1 MPADRIHLIRHGEV
15 HNPGGVLY
23 GRLPEFRLS
32 ERGHQMAEL
41 AAKDLLEQHRKIGA
55 IYSSPLLRTR
65 ESAGHVQQAFSL
77 TPTPDERLIEPF
89 NIFEGR
95 KLSAGHI
102 LIRPHLYFHLRKPS
116 QPSWGEPFESIAAR
130 MLEAIEDAWQNTQVG
145 DAVLVSHQLPIV
157 MVHRKLAGMKL
168 SHNPKQRRCALSSIT
183 SFERQG
189 NAFVEVDY
197 RDPASKLG
205 AIDRGAV

>member
-41 AAKDLLEQHRKIGA
+41 AAKDLLEQERKIGA
-55 IYSSPLLRTR
+55 IYASPLLRTR

-130 MLEAIEDAWQNTQVG
+130 MLEAMQDAWQNTQVG

-157 MVHRKLAGMKL
+157 MVHRKLAGKKL

-183 SFERQG
+183 SFERRG
-189 NAFVEVDY
+189 DAFVEVDY
-197 RDPASKLG
+197 RDPSSKLG

>member
-41 AAKDLLEQHRKIGA
+41 AAKDLVAQERKVGA

-95 KLSAGHI
+95 KLTAGHI

-130 MLEAIEDAWQNTQVG
+130 MLEAMEDAWQNTQVG

-157 MVHRKLAGMKL
+157 TVHRKLAGLKL

-189 NAFVEVDY
+189 DGFVEVDY
-197 RDPASKLG
+197 RDPAAKLG

>member
-41 AAKDLLEQHRKIGA
+41 AAKDLLEQERKIGA
-55 IYSSPLLRTR
+55 IYASPLLRTR

-130 MLEAIEDAWQNTQVG
+130 MLEAMEDAWQNTQVG

-157 MVHRKLAGMKL
+157 TVHRKLAGMKL

-189 NAFVEVDY
+189 DGFVEVDY
-197 RDPASKLG
+197 RDPAAKLG

>member
-41 AAKDLLEQHRKIGA
+41 AAKDLLQQERKIGA

-130 MLEAIEDAWQNTQVG
+130 MLEAMNDAWQNTQVG

-157 MVHRKLAGMKL
+157 MAHRKLAGMKL
-168 SHNPKQRRCALSSIT
+168 PHNPKQRRCALSSIT
-183 SFERQG
+183 SFERRG
-189 NAFVEVDY
+189 DAFVEVDY
-197 RDPASKLG
+197 RDPSSKLG

>member
-41 AAKDLLEQHRKIGA
+41 AAKDLIEQGRKIGA
-55 IYSSPLLRTR
+55 IYASPLLRTR

-130 MLEAIEDAWQNTQVG
+130 MLDAMEDAWRNTQVG

-157 MVHRKLAGMKL
+157 TVHRKLAGLKL
-168 SHNPKQRRCALSSIT
+168 PHNPKQRRCGLSSIT
-183 SFERQG
+183 SFERRG
-189 NAFVEVDY
+189 DAFVEVDY
-197 RDPASKLG
+197 RDPAAKLG

>member
-32 ERGHQMAEL
+32 ERGHKMAEL
-41 AAKDLLEQHRKIGA
+41 AAQDLIEQERKVGA

-65 ESAGHVQQAFSL
+65 ESAGHVQHAFAL

-130 MLEAIEDAWQNTQVG
+130 MLEAMQDAWQNTQVG

>member
-41 AAKDLLEQHRKIGA
+41 AAKDLLEQERKIGA

-130 MLEAIEDAWQNTQVG
+130 MLEAMEDAWQNTQVG

-157 MVHRKLAGMKL
+157 TVHRKLAGMKL

>member
-1 MPADRIHLIRHGEV
+1 MPADRIHLIRHGEA

-41 AAKDLLEQHRKIGA
+41 AAKDLLEQERKVGA

-130 MLEAIEDAWQNTQVG
+130 MLEAMNDAWQNTQVG

-189 NAFVEVDY
+189 DAFVEVDY
-197 RDPASKLG
+197 RDPSSKLG

>member
-41 AAKDLLEQHRKIGA
+41 AAKDLLEQERKVGA

-130 MLEAIEDAWQNTQVG
+130 MLEAMNDAWQNTQVG

-157 MVHRKLAGMKL
+157 MVHRKLAGLKL
-168 SHNPKQRRCALSSIT
+168 PHNPKQRRCALSSIT

-189 NAFVEVDY
+189 NTFVEVDY
-197 RDPASKLG
+197 RDPSSKLG

>member
-41 AAKDLLEQHRKIGA
+41 AAKDLLEQERKIGA
-55 IYSSPLLRTR
+55 IYASPLLRTR

-130 MLEAIEDAWQNTQVG
+130 MLEAMEDAWQNTQVG

-157 MVHRKLAGMKL
+157 TVHRKLAGMKL

-183 SFERQG
+183 SFERRG
-189 NAFVEVDY
+189 DGFVEVDY
-197 RDPASKLG
+197 RDPAAKLG

>member
-41 AAKDLLEQHRKIGA
+41 AAKDLLEQERKVGA

-130 MLEAIEDAWQNTQVG
+130 MLEAMNDAWQNTQVG

-157 MVHRKLAGMKL
+157 MVHRKLAGLKL
-168 SHNPKQRRCALSSIT
+168 PHNPKQRRCALSSIT

-189 NAFVEVDY
+189 NSFVEVDY
-197 RDPASKLG
+197 RDPSSKLG

>member
-41 AAKDLLEQHRKIGA
+41 AAKDLLEQDRKIGA

-130 MLEAIEDAWQNTQVG
+130 MLEAMNDAWQNTQVG

-168 SHNPKQRRCALSSIT
+168 SHNPKQRRCGLSSIT

-189 NAFVEVDY
+189 DAFVEVDY

>member
-41 AAKDLLEQHRKIGA
+41 AAKDLLEQDRKIGA

>member
-41 AAKDLLEQHRKIGA
+41 AAKDLIEQERKIGA

-130 MLEAIEDAWQNTQVG
+130 MLDAMQDAWQNTQVG

-157 MVHRKLAGMKL
+157 TVHRKLAGLKL
-168 SHNPKQRRCALSSIT
+168 PHNPKQRRCGLSSIT
-183 SFERQG
+183 SFERRG
-189 NAFVEVDY
+189 EAFVEVDY
-197 RDPASKLG
+197 RDPAAKLG

>member
-32 ERGHQMAEL
+32 EGGHQMAEL
-41 AAKDLLEQHRKIGA
+41 AAKDLLEQERKIGA

-130 MLEAIEDAWQNTQVG
+130 MLEAMNDAWQNTQVG

-189 NAFVEVDY
+189 DAFVEVDY
-197 RDPASKLG
+197 RDPSSKLG